1 MRQKIILDLRT
12 VFTDH
17 RFTEITLDDKL
28 LFVYETAGIDA
39 AGFAKTFTV
48 MTNVAIET
56 RNFEIVNKAQENFI
70 THICIDGDFIPFGQW
85 KYDNNSSSEK
95 DKRQDCI
102 VFDDTTFLF
111 VELKLN
117 QEDATF
123 GKEDTKWK
131 KLLEGANQILCF
143 VNFLRGNNFE
153 IKNYYSKVYGVVSMR
168 FEPNFSLKSK
178 GNTARNT
185 EMLKISQQLG
195 FKIIAQNY
203 FEF

>member
-1 MRQKIILDLRT
+1 MQQKIILDLKT

-17 RFTEITLDDKL
+17 SFTEITLNNKL

-56 RNFEIVNKAQENFI
+56 RNFKIVNKAQENFI

-123 GKEDTKWK
+123 GKEDTKWRK
-131 KLLEGANQILCF
+131 FFEGANQILCF

-153 IKNYYSKVYGVVSMR
+153 VKNYYSKVHGIVCMR
-168 FEPNFSLKSK
+168 FEPNFSLK

-185 EMLKISQQLG
+185 EIFKVSQKLG
-195 FKIIAQNY
+195 FKIMAQNY

>member
-1 MRQKIILDLRT
+1 MRQKIILDLKT
-12 VFTDH
+12 IFTDH
-17 RFTEITLDDKL
+17 SFTEITPDDKL

-39 AGFAKTFTV
+39 AGFAKIFTV
-48 MTNVAIET
+48 MTNVATET
-56 RNFEIVNKAQENFI
+56 QNFEIVNKTAKNFI
-70 THICIDGDFIPFGQW
+70 THICIDGDFITSGQW
-85 KYDNNSSSEK
+85 KYGNSSSK
-95 DKRQDCI
+95 TDGRPDCI

-143 VNFLRGNNFE
+143 VDFLRGNNFE
-153 IKNYYSKVYGVVSMR
+153 IKNYYSKVYGLVSMR
-168 FEPNFSLKSK
+168 FEPNFSLK
-178 GNTARNT
+178 GTTARNT
-185 EMLKISQQLG
+185 EIFKISQKLG